1 MERIFPRG
9 TWPVMLT
16 PFNKKGAV
24 DYAGL
29 KALTKWYIDQGCSGL
44 FANCQSSEMFFL
56 NLPERIGIAST
67 VIEMAKGKVPVVVSG
82 HISDDKHL
90 QIEELL
96 QIAALDPSAIVF
108 VTNRFAKEDESDEVW
123 KANCLEVMNSLPKHI
138 PLGLYECE
146 YPYKRL
152 LSPELLKWCA
162 ASGRFYFLQDNSCDL
177 NIIKERLEIVAN
189 TNLQI
194 YNSNS
199 ATLLPSLKAGSSGFC
214 GAMSSFQPKLYAWLC
229 QHTED
234 DRAEKLQDF
243 LTLSSCIENC
253 NYPVNS
259 KYYLKEFENL
269 DINSS
274 SRLLDEALLTESNKE
289 ELRALRAHTMEMRKR
304 FKL

>member
-1 MERIFPRG
+1 MPD
-9 TWPVMLT
+9 
-16 PFNKKGAV
+16 N
-24 DYAGL
+24 
-29 KALTKWYIDQGCSGL
+29 
-44 FANCQSSEMFFL
+44 
-56 NLPERIGIAST
+56 
-67 VIEMAKGKVPVVVSG
+67 
-82 HISDDKHL
+82 ISH
-90 QIEELL
+90 
-96 QIAALDPSAIVF
+96 
-108 VTNRFAKEDESDEVW
+108 
-123 KANCLEVMNSLPKHI
+123 
-138 PLGLYECE
+138 
-146 YPYKRL
+146 
-152 LSPELLKWCA
+152 
-162 ASGRFYFLQDNSCDL
+162 
-177 NIIKERLEIVAN
+177 

-269 DINSS
+269 
-274 SRLLDEALLTESNKE
+274 E
-289 ELRALRAHTMEMRKR
+289 ELRALRTHTMEMRKR